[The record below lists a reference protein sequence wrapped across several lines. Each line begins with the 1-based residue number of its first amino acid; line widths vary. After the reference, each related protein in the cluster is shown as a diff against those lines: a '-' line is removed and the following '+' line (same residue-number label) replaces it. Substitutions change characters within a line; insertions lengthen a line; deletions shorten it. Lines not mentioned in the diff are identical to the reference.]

1 MIRDY
6 RDDHPKRESIIKLI
20 LEVDTVT
27 RSHVDALSFIP
38 YNSLARKFIV
48 DDNKQG
54 MTEGQLMI
62 KYGLS
67 RAAIRWITRR

>member
-38 YNSLARKFIV
+38 YNSLVRKFIV
-48 DDNKQG
+48 DDNKNG

>member
-27 RSHVDALSFIP
+27 RTHVDALSFIP
-38 YNSLARKFIV
+38 YNSLVRKFIV
-48 DDNKQG
+48 DDNKNG

-67 RAAIRWITRR
+67 RAAIRWIIRR

>member
-27 RSHVDALSFIP
+27 RTHVDALSFIP
-38 YNSLARKFIV
+38 YNSLVRKFIV
-48 DDNKQG
+48 DDNKNG

-67 RAAIRWITRR
+67 RAAIRWIIRK

>member
-27 RSHVDALSFIP
+27 RTHVDALSFIP
-38 YNSLARKFIV
+38 YNSLVRRFVI
-48 DDNKQG
+48 DDNNAG
-54 MTEGQLMI
+54 MSEGQLII

-67 RAAIRWITRR
+67 RAAIRWIIRK

>member
-20 LEVDTVT
+20 LEVDTVKRT
-27 RSHVDALSFIP
+27 HVDALSFIP
-38 YNSLARKFIV
+38 YNSLVRKFIV

-67 RAAIRWITRR
+67 RAAIRWIIRR

>member
-27 RSHVDALSFIP
+27 RTHVDALSFIP
-38 YNSLARKFIV
+38 YNSLVRKFIV
-48 DDNKQG
+48 DDNKNE

>member
-27 RSHVDALSFIP
+27 RTHVDALSFIP
-38 YNSLARKFIV
+38 YNSLVRKFIV
-48 DDNKQG
+48 DDNKNG
-54 MTEGQLMI
+54 MTEGQLII

-67 RAAIRWITRR
+67 RAAIRWIIRK

>member
-27 RSHVDALSFIP
+27 RTHVDALSFIP
-38 YNSLARKFIV
+38 YSSLVRKFIV
-48 DDNKQG
+48 DDNKNG

>member
-27 RSHVDALSFIP
+27 RTHVDALSFIP
-38 YNSLARKFIV
+38 YNSLVRKFIV

-67 RAAIRWITRR
+67 RAAIRWIIRR

>member
-1 MIRDY
+1 MINDY
-6 RDDHPKRESIIKLI
+6 SDDHPKREAIIKLI
-20 LEVDTVT
+20 LCVDIVT
-27 RSHVDALSFIP
+27 RTHVDALSFIP
-38 YNSLARKFIV
+38 YNSLVRKFIV
-48 DDNKQG
+48 DDNKNG

>member
-27 RSHVDALSFIP
+27 RNHVDALSFIP
-38 YNSLARKFIV
+38 YNSLVRKFIV
-48 DDNKQG
+48 DDNKNG

-67 RAAIRWITRR
+67 RAAIRWITRS